1 MTTISY
7 KSFNL
12 DNLKLATPEE
22 NKQTPDMTKYQL
34 MSMPRYL
41 KDGQEVMPQIQGPWM
56 GLNTYGIPGKMGK
69 GGQPLLNQSGQPL
82 SDRERGKLKVPL
94 SLDNPETKKF
104 HELLTAIDKKC
115 EDDKEKIWGD
125 KKKANV
131 YKYQHMVRQPPEDPD
146 APEDAPHK
154 PDYITLK
161 FDLDYNSGAIK
172 TKVYLNN
179 DGDRSEVATPTLD
192 DVQKHVRYKCE
203 FRPVFSLCKLFG
215 SKAADADGKRKY
227 GFGLKLKHIE
237 VKPSQVSAQE
247 EQENAFVDDDDD
259 DENVQR
265 RVLVKE
271 TKAVVAPAPFA
282 DDEDEAPPAK
292 APAKA
297 PAKVEAAP
305 AKVTKASAKVEIPP
319 ESEEDEEEKPEP
331 APKPRRGRAGAARTT
346 V

>member
-1 MTTISY
+1 
-7 KSFNL
+7 
-12 DNLKLATPEE
+12 
-22 NKQTPDMTKYQL
+22 
-34 MSMPRYL
+34 
-41 KDGQEVMPQIQGPWM
+41 
-56 GLNTYGIPGKMGK
+56 MGK
-69 GGQPLLNQSGQPL
+69 GGQPILNQSGQPI

-94 SLDNPETKKF
+94 LLDNPETKKF

-146 APEDAPHK
+146 APEDAPVK

-215 SKAADADGKRKY
+215 AKSAESDGKRKY

-247 EQENAFVDDDDD
+247 EQENAFVDDEDD

-271 TKAVVAPAPFA
+271 TKPVVTQAAFA
-282 DDEDEAPPAK
+282 DDDEDTPPS
-292 APAKA
+292 KA
-297 PAKVEAAP
+297 PAKVEATPAP
-305 AKVTKASAKVEIPP
+305 KASKASAKVEIPP
-319 ESEEDEEEKPEP
+319 DSEEEEEKPEP
-331 APKPRRGRAGAARTT
+331 EPAPKARRGRAGAARTT

>member
-7 KSFNL
+7 KSFDVN
-12 DNLKLATPEE
+12 NLKLSTPEE
-22 NKQTPDMTKYQL
+22 NKQKPDITKYQL

-41 KDGQEVMPQIQGPWM
+41 KDGQEVIPQIQGPWM
-56 GLNTYGIPGKMGK
+56 GLNTYGIPGKTGK
-69 GGQPLLNQSGQPL
+69 GGQPILNQSGQPI

-104 HELLTAIDKKC
+104 HELLSAIDKKC

-215 SKAADADGKRKY
+215 AKSAESDGKRKY

-259 DENVQR
+259 DENTQR

-271 TKAVVAPAPFA
+271 TKPVAASAFA
-282 DDEDEAPPAK
+282 DDDDETPPAK
-292 APAKA
+292 APS
-297 PAKVEAAP
+297 KVESTPAP
-305 AKVTKASAKVEIPP
+305 KASKASAKVEIPP
-319 ESEEDEEEKPEP
+319 DSEEEEEEKPEP
-331 APKPRRGRAGAARTT
+331 APKARRGRAGAARTT